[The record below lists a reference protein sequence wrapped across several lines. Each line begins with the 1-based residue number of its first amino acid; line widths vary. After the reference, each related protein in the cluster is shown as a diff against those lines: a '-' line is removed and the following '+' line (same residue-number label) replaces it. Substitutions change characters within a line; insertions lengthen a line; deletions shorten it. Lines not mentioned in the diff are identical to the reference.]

1 MDAKFDINWLDTPL
15 GQHLTFREQRYFD
28 QAVSDVFGFN
38 AVQVGMPQL
47 DYLRNSRI
55 PLRVTCALDHPAQ
68 VHADPMFLP
77 FATQS
82 LDLLLLP
89 HVLEFSA
96 NPHQVL
102 READRVLRPEGR
114 LLLSGFN
121 PRSLWGMARWFRG
134 AEQGYPW
141 NGNFLNISRIK
152 DWMVLLGM
160 EVAGGSMCCYLPPV
174 NREKWLRRL
183 RFMEPAGDRW
193 WAMGGGVY
201 FLQAI
206 KRVHG
211 MHIITPEWKSPVAV
225 RLLRPAARKVVNLEH
240 YRARRDPDL

>member
-1 MDAKFDINWLDTPL
+1 MESKLDASWLETPL
-15 GQHLTFREQRYFD
+15 GQHLVFREQSYFD
-28 QAVSDVFGFN
+28 HAVSDVFGFN
-38 AVQVGMPQL
+38 AVQVGMTQI
-47 DYLRNSRI
+47 DFLRNSRI
-55 PLRVTCALDHPAQ
+55 PLRVTCAMERPAQ
-68 VHADPMFLP
+68 VRADPMFLP
-77 FATQS
+77 FDAQS
-82 LDLLLLP
+82 LDLLVMP
-89 HVLEFSA
+89 HALEFSA

-121 PRSLWGMARWFRG
+121 PHSLWGMARWFRG

-160 EVAGGSMCCYLPPV
+160 EVAGGSMCCYLPPI
-174 NREKWLRRL
+174 NRENWLRRL

-211 MHIITPEWKSPVAV
+211 MNVLTPEWKAPVAV
-225 RLLRPAARKVVNLEH
+225 QLLSPAARKVVNLEQ
-240 YRARRDPDL
+240 YRTRREP

>member
-1 MDAKFDINWLDTPL
+1 MESKLDASWLDTPL
-15 GQHLTFREQRYFD
+15 GQHLVFREQSYFD
-28 QAVSDVFGFN
+28 HAVSDVFGFN
-38 AVQVGMPQL
+38 AVQVGMTQI
-47 DYLRNSRI
+47 DFLRNSRI
-55 PLRVTCALDHPAQ
+55 PLRVTCAMERPAQ
-68 VHADPMFLP
+68 VRADPMFLP
-77 FATQS
+77 FDAQS
-82 LDLLLLP
+82 LDLLVMP

-121 PRSLWGMARWFRG
+121 PHSLWGMARWFRG

-160 EVAGGSMCCYLPPV
+160 EVAGGSMCCYLPPI
-174 NREKWLRRL
+174 NRENWLRRL

-201 FLQAI
+201 FLHAI
-206 KRVHG
+206 KRVHS
-211 MHIITPEWKSPVAV
+211 MNVITPEWKAPVAV
-225 RLLRPAARKVVNLEH
+225 RLLSPAARKVVNLEQ
-240 YRARRDPDL
+240 YRTRREP

>member
-1 MDAKFDINWLDTPL
+1 MLSKLNAEWFETPL
-15 GQHLTFREQRYFD
+15 GQHLLYREQRYFD

-38 AVQVGMPQL
+38 AVQVGLPHL

-55 PLRVTCALDHPAQ
+55 PLRLVCAVEASAG
-68 VHADPMFLP
+68 VRADPMFLP
-77 FATQS
+77 FESQS
-82 LDLLLLP
+82 LDLLLP
-89 HVLEFSA
+89 HVLEFSD

-102 READRVLRPEGR
+102 REAERVLRPEGR
-114 LLLSGFN
+114 LVLAGFN
-121 PRSLWGMARWFRG
+121 PRSLWGLARTLRG
-134 AEQGYPW
+134 GERGYPW
-141 NGNFLNISRIK
+141 NGNFLNISRVK

-160 EVAGGSMCCYLPPV
+160 EVAGGSMCCYRPPI
-174 NREKWLRRL
+174 NRESWLRRT

-211 MHIITPEWKSPVAV
+211 MNIIQPQWTTPVAQ
-225 RLLRPAARKVVNLEH
+225 RLLMPAAKVVNLNQ
-240 YRARRDPDL
+240 YRVRRER

>member
-1 MDAKFDINWLDTPL
+1 MLSKFDASWFDTPL
-15 GQHLTFREQRYFD
+15 GQYVLFREQQYFD
-28 QAVSDVFGFN
+28 QGVSDVFGFN
-38 AVQVGMPQL
+38 AVQVGMAQV
-47 DYLRNSRI
+47 DFLRNSRI
-55 PLRVTCALDHPAQ
+55 PLRVSCGVEASSQ
-68 VHADPMFLP
+68 VQADPMFLP
-77 FATQS
+77 FDGQS
-82 LDLLLLP
+82 LDLLLMP

-102 READRVLRPEGR
+102 REAERVLRPEGR

-121 PRSLWGMARWFRG
+121 PRSLWGMARLYRG

-160 EVAGGSMCCYLPPV
+160 EVAGGSMCCYRPPFT
-174 NREKWLRRL
+174 RESWLRRL

-211 MHIITPEWKSPVAV
+211 MHVITPEWKTPVAA
-225 RLLRPAARKVVNLEH
+225 RLLSPAARKVVKLEH
-240 YRARRDPDL
+240 YRTRREP

>member
-1 MDAKFDINWLDTPL
+1 MESKWDASWLDTPL
-15 GQHLTFREQRYFD
+15 GQHLLFREQSYFD
-28 QAVSDVFGFN
+28 NAVSDIFGFN
-38 AVQVGMPQL
+38 AVQVGMTQV
-47 DYLRNSRI
+47 DFLRNSRI
-55 PLRVTCALDHPAQ
+55 PLRVTCAMERPAQ
-68 VHADPMFLP
+68 VRADPMFLP
-77 FATQS
+77 FDLQS
-82 LDLLLLP
+82 LDLLVMP

-96 NPHQVL
+96 NPHKVL

-121 PRSLWGMARWFRG
+121 PHSLWGMVRSFRG

-141 NGNFLNISRIK
+141 NGNFLNVSRVK

-160 EVAGGSMCCYLPPV
+160 EVAGGSMCCYLPPI
-174 NREKWLRRL
+174 NRERWLRRL

-211 MHIITPEWKSPVAV
+211 MNVITPEWKAPSPV
-225 RLLRPAARKVVNLEH
+225 RLLSPATGKVVNLEH
-240 YRARRDPDL
+240 YRTRRQP

>member
-1 MDAKFDINWLDTPL
+1 MESKFNAGWLETPL
-15 GQHLTFREQRYFD
+15 GQHLIFREQSYFD

-38 AVQVGMPQL
+38 AVQVGVTQV
-47 DYLRNSRI
+47 DFLRNSRI
-55 PLRVTCALDHPAQ
+55 PLRVTCAMEQSAQ
-68 VHADPMFLP
+68 VRADPMFLP
-77 FATQS
+77 FDSQS
-82 LDLLLLP
+82 LDLLVMP

-102 READRVLRPEGR
+102 REAERVLRPEGR

-121 PRSLWGMARWFRG
+121 PHSLWGMAGWFYG
-134 AEQGYPW
+134 AERGYPW
-141 NGNFLNISRIK
+141 NGRFLNISRLK

-160 EVAGGSMCCYLPPV
+160 EVAGGSMSCYLPPV

-211 MHIITPEWKSPVAV
+211 MHVITPEWKAPVAV
-225 RLLRPAARKVVNLEH
+225 RLLSPAARKVVNLEQ
-240 YRARRDPDL
+240 YRTRREP

>member
-1 MDAKFDINWLDTPL
+1 MDSNFDINWLDTPL

-38 AVQVGMPQL
+38 AVQVGMPQQ

-77 FATQS
+77 FTTQS

-102 READRVLRPEGR
+102 REANRVLRPEGR

-206 KRVHG
+206 KRVHV
-211 MHIITPEWKSPVAV
+211 MHVITPEWKAPVAV
-225 RLLRPAARKVVNLEH
+225 RLLRPAARKVVNLEQ
-240 YRARRDPDL
+240 YRTRRDPDL